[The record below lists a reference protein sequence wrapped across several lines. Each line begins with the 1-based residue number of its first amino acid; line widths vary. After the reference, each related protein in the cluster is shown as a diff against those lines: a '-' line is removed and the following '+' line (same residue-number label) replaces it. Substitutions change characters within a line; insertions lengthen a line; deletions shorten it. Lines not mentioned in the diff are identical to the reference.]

1 MFNKRAIIFLL
12 MILLAACLMSVA
24 VTTDRFVAPP
34 RVKHVDSTAEQY
46 AKKKAENAKKKAE
59 NELKRKANKPVT
71 QPTNKPA
78 KK

>member
-46 AKKKAENAKKKAE
+46 AKKKAEN
-59 NELKRKANKPVT
+59 ELKRKAK
-71 QPTNKPA
+71 QQARQQA

>member
-12 MILLAACLMSVA
+12 MILLAACLMSA

-46 AKKKAENAKKKAE
+46 AKKRAENAKKRAE
-59 NELKRKANKPVT
+59 KDRSR
-71 QPTNKPA
+71 
-78 KK
+78 

>member
-34 RVKHVDSTAEQY
+34 RNKHVYSVAEQH
-46 AKKKAENAKKKAE
+46 AKKKAE
-59 NELKRKANKPVT
+59 NELKRKAN
-71 QPTNKPA
+71 QQTNKPA